1 MNLEQMEYISE
12 VAKTRSIS
20 IAARH
25 LHVTQA
31 AVSQAI
37 NALEKEIGVLIF
49 NRSRSGTL
57 PTEQG
62 SIVIEAAN
70 AILRNM
76 EKIREVGRPLDST
89 YVGILRIAAV
99 PSMFISLLPQA
110 LARFKKTF
118 PKVHIHIHESGSQEI
133 LNDVLKD
140 NIDLGLTIVSNDHSK
155 SMSSSLQIRPILRGQ
170 MHVGVSKY
178 SALASKREIFMNE
191 LQKYP
196 VVMYGAENW
205 NGFVGNYEKNI
216 GKLNVFLTT
225 SNSESLKQ
233 MISKDLAVGLLT
245 DIMSSSDSLTTD
257 NIILIPLTDYT
268 PEFLSFGA
276 ISLKHKKSQL
286 VDRFL
291 DLMTIN

>member
-12 VAKTRSIS
+12 VDKVRSIS
-20 IAARH
+20 IAAKR

-37 NALEKEIGVLIF
+37 IALEKEIDVLIF
-49 NRSRSGTL
+49 IRSRSGTM

-62 SIVIEAAN
+62 SVVINIAN
-70 AILRNM
+70 EILLKM
-76 EKIREVGRPLDST
+76 KKIREIGRPLDGT
-89 YVGILRIAAV
+89 YEGILRIAAV
-99 PSMFISLLPQA
+99 PSMFISLLPQV
-110 LARFKKTF
+110 LARFKKAF

-140 NIDLGLTIVSNDHSK
+140 NIDLGLTIIDDNTPHQSILH
-155 SMSSSLQIRPILRGQ
+155 IRPILRGK

-178 SALASKREIFMNE
+178 SALASKREMFMNE

-196 VVMYGAENW
+196 LVMYEAENW
-205 NGFVGNYEKNI
+205 NNFVENYEKNI

-233 MISKDLAVGLLT
+233 MISEDLAVGLLT
-245 DIMSSSDSLTTD
+245 DIMSSSDSLTMD
-257 NIILIPLTDYT
+257 NIILIPLIDYT

-291 DLMTIN
+291 DSMTIN